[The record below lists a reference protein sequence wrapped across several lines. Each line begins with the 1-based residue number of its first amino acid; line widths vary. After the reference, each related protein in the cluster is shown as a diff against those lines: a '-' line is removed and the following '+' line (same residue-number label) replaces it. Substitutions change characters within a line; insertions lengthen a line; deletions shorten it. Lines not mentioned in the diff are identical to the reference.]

1 MSIIRK
7 RNPITGEWETFSVT
21 SASEMPILDIKDNF
35 TSKNVEGALRE
46 LSDKNT
52 EINSKVSAQ
61 STAISEHSSTLRVH
75 AEDIA
80 WLKENGGGG
89 GGGTSAPTITSKFE
103 DGTIVQKGEDVKI
116 PIFFTSPNQ
125 GNGIAYIVIDG
136 IEVASVE
143 GIKQG
148 NNTINIGKLSKL
160 RNNVAIY
167 VKDRTNALSNQ
178 LEWTIICGGIDLEV
192 NFDDTAD
199 YGVTDQ
205 IVMQFTVTSAS
216 TEPIIMHMTIDYD
229 TYEVECTQGV
239 NEYMFVGLGVGVHK
253 VSFYLTSGE
262 YRTNT
267 VNYNIVVVNSNSL
280 FISSS
285 FEEGQ
290 FIYGTPVAVQYRVS
304 KASDEYFEVKL
315 YLNDVLQKTLS
326 VQAGTYY
333 WTINDVEIGN
343 HNIRIEVRSA
353 YNEEFIINKTFEVV
367 AGNYTPLKIT
377 EAGLIYR
384 LNAKGRTNQDSD
396 RAEPRD
402 NSGNGIA
409 ARLYNF
415 NWYTNGW
422 IDDELVCDSNAYVEI
437 DCYPWSENAI
447 YGSTIEVQ
455 YTGLDIG
462 FNEARIFDYTD
473 VETPYKGVYIDLEE
487 STMKSLANTGKV
499 NVDKDVETTLTFVI
513 DRKNKFGKIYVDGI
527 CSRAFSLSDTGSGTS
542 AVREDFTHTQKIY
555 LNSRKGLDKF
565 GACKI
570 KDIRIYSRVLS
581 DDEIVQ
587 NNIAQVTDLAAQEKL
602 YKLNYENTTLP
613 TIKMYGD
620 TTNMTLETPVT
631 MRIKYTSPNEDKYG
645 QSFDLPYCTVNWQ
658 GTSSLQYV
666 LKNFTARL
674 KDENMADY
682 YYTPYSNGVLENV
695 YCFKCDYMESTH
707 SRNVGLAK
715 FVNDCLYDTKNPAQ
729 QKDDKIRN
737 SIAGFPCLLY
747 INDELQGVYNFN
759 LDRYSTRPFGYT
771 DPDKCIVYEV
781 SANSDTTAGAFYKW
795 SEASGKSQLD
805 YYKSDFECLYPPTR
819 AAGNDNMSELIR
831 LIEWVNDSSDE
842 DFKDNIGRYF
852 NLEYLLR
859 YYLFVLVFGAVDS
872 LGKNM
877 KLATWDGLVWYP
889 QVYDADTTIGLDN
902 TGFLKFDMDI
912 EMGDE
917 NVFNTTGSQL
927 WKKVV
932 LLFDAELKAQYS
944 LMRQDRFTV
953 DNIMKYLYGE
963 QISQIPAYYY
973 NKDMQSKYLN
983 FGSSYLYALHGSG
996 EQHIRKWIRERLM
1009 YCDTLLGY
1017 RASSSD
1023 YITLRSS
1030 KLGEVYLDVETYI
1043 PMYLSIKWR
1052 DEANNTGLQTKRVSR
1067 GEKVR
1072 FTYNMPTATDQE
1084 IIVYAGHY
1092 LKSLGDVS
1100 NLQPTSMLIANAD
1113 RLTEIECHS
1122 PNLIN
1127 TDLSECTKLQR
1138 IDLSDCTAL
1147 GTGIGAQ
1154 PILNI
1159 QNCKYLRYCNCLNTQ
1174 LTAIYTMQAGGN
1186 LEEIYYPKTTQVVQ
1200 LTNQTYLHTVG
1211 IPYGYNSMLKTTKI
1225 VLNRQYYDYCL
1236 ERDVEGFTS
1245 FVWDDFIEVDNSK
1258 KYIIRCDSNYQGGN
1272 HGLNGTRCYYYAFD
1286 ENKNLI
1292 KGAYPWN
1299 TAKYMHDAYWGGGR
1313 LNFENTV
1320 TFDSNVK
1327 YIKAGFNISISA
1339 DDTSTLKDR
1348 LKNGGLIAISKSIT
1362 LYPEGETAE
1371 FEYCKNLA
1379 NIQITNCNAIE
1390 KLQYPYLPG
1399 EHINFDA
1406 FKYVQNLNI
1415 TNSLSG
1421 LNSIH
1426 FNGFDKMRNV
1436 TLSSLHELENIGFE
1450 DMLPVSTTSTLKN
1463 ITISDCPLITSLS
1476 FNVSSDDYKVAFAS
1490 GGKLDLGGVQSLKT
1504 IECNTSIKGLK
1515 TLVVPTSLKELK
1527 FYTEYGDGINDIT
1540 NIWSASAVH
1549 DGDDFEGLDFL
1560 DMSIDYINMA
1570 GLSKL
1575 TNGINFN
1582 LSPVDQPPNLNITKD
1597 GSETKPYFR
1606 PSGKINLDNYVGD
1619 ITGLLKGIDLS
1630 KFIVE
1635 INNDREQTDLTSLF
1649 EDTIGCNTDKIN
1661 RILAKFPNS
1670 VTWSYL
1676 LKGSDISTP
1685 ITIPTDR
1692 PMVLTGMYKDS
1703 SVTTDTDLPTNVTD
1717 VSEMYMNCINT
1728 TELPYKNWEKT
1739 YDDTIVTTDCYKG
1752 SGTDLDEV
1760 PDDWGGYAFFKT
1772 VTSVLVFEIP
1782 SDNYTLTLND
1792 QLLSTFH
1799 GNNDYSKYKRVS
1811 WGDGTITEGE
1821 ISHTYATA
1829 GTYTLKG
1836 HYYMGQWEPTASIKE
1851 TLIEIKQIPKYY
1863 KWGTS
1868 HRYIATNCTKLK
1880 KVTINDY
1887 IANDNDN
1894 GLLSAFNGCTALE
1907 EVYIKTTQQLDKG
1920 ITLQSAFQG
1929 CSSLKTVTIIGFK
1942 SKNCSRTFEDCSS
1955 LTEIIGLDT
1964 WNMSNCTSIYRTF
1977 ARCNVLGDNIFLTI
1991 SEWDVTKVTG
2001 YNETFLDC
2009 KAMTNNNFMSS
2020 WEMSNCSELG
2030 GTFQGCTGLIE
2041 LDLSNKFLTGL
2052 NNIRYLCADCTN
2064 LQTIN
2069 LTNLIDKDNYS
2080 GILPTNLYSCENPF
2094 NNCTSLQNNPYLQI
2108 GIGLASISFWGLTCV
2123 PDILDL
2129 SEIDTSTLQSFRPTA
2144 TATQIIGI
2152 NSNVPWGMTFR
2163 FSPGITV
2170 VKDLYYKHGNL
2181 DFHYYSTPAPNLFI
2195 NFVTKE
2201 GSTAYKSENFGP
2213 LGTYNSINNVLKLSS
2228 TNYNVNTF
2236 ISLFNCLYDYASE
2249 GGSANYTLVL
2259 GSANLAKLT
2268 DEQKAIATNKG
2279 WTLA

>member
-46 LSDKNT
+46 LSDKNA
-52 EINSKVSAQ
+52 EINSKVSAQSTVISEQ

-148 NNTINIGKLSKL
+148 NNTINIGKLSNL

-205 IVMQFTVTSAS
+205 IIMQFTVQSAS

-239 NEYMFVGLGVGVHK
+239 NEYMFVGLAVGVHK

-280 FISSS
+280 FVSSS

-290 FIYGTPVAVQYRVS
+290 FTYGTPIPVEYRVS

-333 WTINDVEIGN
+333 WTINDVEIGT

-377 EAGLIYR
+377 EAGLVYR

-455 YTGLDIG
+455 FTGLDIG
-462 FNEARIFDYTD
+462 FNDARIFDYTD
-473 VETPYKGVYIDLEE
+473 IETPYKGVYIDLEE

-499 NVDKDVETTLTFVI
+499 NIDKDVETTVSFAI
-513 DRKNKFGKIYVDGI
+513 DRKNKFGKIYIDGI

-542 AVREDFTHTQKIY
+542 AVREDFTHNQKIY

-570 KDIRIYSRVLS
+570 KDIRIYSRTLS

-587 NNIAQVTDLAAQEKL
+587 NNIAQVTDLDAQEKL

-645 QSFDLPYCTVNWQ
+645 QSFDLPYCQVNWQ

-927 WKKVV
+927 WRKVV

-1052 DEANNTGLQTKRVSR
+1052 DEANNTGLQTKRIGR

-1084 IIVYAGHY
+1084 IIVYAGYY

-1100 NLQPTSMLIANAD
+1100 NLQPTSMLIANAS

-1159 QNCKYLRYCNCLNTQ
+1159 QNCKYLRYCNCMNTQ

-1186 LEEIYYPKTTQVVQ
+1186 LEEIYYPQSTQVVQ
-1200 LTNQTYLHTVG
+1200 LTNQTYLHT
-1211 IPYGYNSMLKTTKI
+1211 I
-1225 VLNRQYYDYCL
+1225 
-1236 ERDVEGFTS
+1236 
-1245 FVWDDFIEVDNSK
+1245 
-1258 KYIIRCDSNYQGGN
+1258 
-1272 HGLNGTRCYYYAFD
+1272 GL
-1286 ENKNLI
+1286 
-1292 KGAYPWN
+1292 P
-1299 TAKYMHDAYWGGGR
+1299 
-1313 LNFENTV
+1313 
-1320 TFDSNVK
+1320 
-1327 YIKAGFNISISA
+1327 
-1339 DDTSTLKDR
+1339 ST
-1348 LKNGGLIAISKSIT
+1348 N
-1362 LYPEGETAE
+1362 PCE
-1371 FEYCKNLA
+1371 NLA
-1379 NIQITNCNAIE
+1379 NVQITNCNAVKSLSSE
-1390 KLQYPYLPG
+1390 TTALDF
-1399 EHINFDA
+1399 NT

-1421 LNSIH
+1421 LNSMQ
-1426 FNGFDKMRNV
+1426 FNGFDKLKNV
-1436 TLSSLHELENIGFE
+1436 TLSSLKELDSIGFE
-1450 DMLPVSTTSTLKN
+1450 DMMPVATTSTLKN

-1476 FNVSSDDYKVAFAS
+1476 FNVSSDNYKVAFATN
-1490 GGKLDLGGVQSLKT
+1490 GVLDLGGLQSLNT
-1504 IECNTSIKGLK
+1504 IECNYSIKGLD
-1515 TLVVPTSLKELK
+1515 TLIIPTSLKKLQ
-1527 FYTEYGDGINDIT
+1527 FATDYGDGVNDIK
-1540 NIWSASAVH
+1540 NIWSVNAVH
-1549 DGDDFEGLDFL
+1549 SNDGFEGLDFL
-1560 DMSIDYINMA
+1560 DITLEYIDML
-1570 GLSKL
+1570 GLSKVE
-1575 TNGINFN
+1575 NAINFN
-1582 LSPVDQPPNLNITKD
+1582 LAPVSQHPNLNTARD
-1597 GSETKPYFR
+1597 GSADKPWFH
-1606 PSGKINLDNYVGD
+1606 PTGTINLNNYEGNMANM
-1619 ITGLLKGIDLS
+1619 LKGIDLN
-1630 KFIVE
+1630 KFTVE
-1635 INNDREQTDLTSLF
+1635 LDIDKTQTDLTNFLYSA
-1649 EDTIGCNTDKIN
+1649 IGCDIDKISN
-1661 RILAKFPNS
+1661 IVNKFPKANIRD
-1670 VTWSYL
+1670 YMFAY
-1676 LKGSDISTP
+1676 SDIP
-1685 ITIPTDR
+1685 APLELPTNIKK
-1692 PMVLTGMYKDS
+1692 LSAKGMYKGTNI
-1703 SVTTDTDLPTNVTD
+1703 TTDLDLPTTNLIAVD
-1717 VSEMYMNCINT
+1717 EMFMDCVN
-1728 TELPYKNWEKT
+1728 
-1739 YDDTIVTTDCYKG
+1739 IVTVHENWNKSYTNEITTTNCYKG
-1752 SGTDLDEV
+1752 LPNDMVDEI
-1760 PDDWGGYAFFKT
+1760 PIPWGGNGFEKDYTTIFELNLPNDGMTIT
-1772 VTSVLVFEIP
+1772 VNERQDIKGACNT
-1782 SDNYTLTLND
+1782 N
-1792 QLLSTFH
+1792 
-1799 GNNDYSKYKRVS
+1799 
-1811 WGDGTITEGE
+1811 WGDGSPIGKEK
-1821 ISHTYATA
+1821 SHTYTTA
-1829 GTYTLKG
+1829 GRYIVKFRNS
-1836 HYYMGQWEPTASIKE
+1836 YMGNPEYQHGNYMKYVSRY
-1851 TLIEIKQIPKYY
+1851 LNVPKYSFNNTG
-1863 KWGTS
+1863 KPDLITS
-1868 HRYIATNCTKLK
+1868 ITLYSHNSLESIDWNVFRCK
-1880 KVTINDY
+1880 
-1887 IANDNDN
+1887 DN
-1894 GLLSAFNGCTALE
+1894 GINYISFSNMKSPYITEIDLSNITFSPNGVSLDNAFSNCNQLITITAPNLVVTNANSAFSGCTE
-1907 EVYIKTTQQLDKG
+1907 
-1920 ITLQSAFQG
+1920 
-1929 CSSLKTVTIIGFK
+1929 
-1942 SKNCSRTFEDCSS
+1942 
-1955 LTEIIGLDT
+1955 LTDIIGLDT
-1964 WNMSNCTSIYRTF
+1964 WNISKCANFNAFVKKCSLITEVQLQPLSTWDMSNVSNINEMCSSSGIRNTSFCATWNVPRVTSLNSTF
-1977 ARCNVLGDNIFLTI
+1977 SFSKLEEVDLSGWTN
-1991 SEWDVTKVTG
+1991 
-2001 YNETFLDC
+2001 
-2009 KAMTNNNFMSS
+2009 TNNIKDFGGVWN
-2020 WEMSNCSELG
+2020 
-2030 GTFQGCTGLIE
+2030 GTFQGC
-2041 LDLSNKFLTGL
+2041 K
-2052 NNIRYLCADCTN
+2052 N
-2064 LQTIN
+2064 LVTVN
-2069 LTNLIDKDNYS
+2069 LS
-2080 GILPTNLYSCENPF
+2080 GIV
-2094 NNCTSLQNNPYLQI
+2094 TSAFKQ
-2108 GIGLASISFWGLTCV
+2108 ISFVFEDCPKLT
-2123 PDILDL
+2123 
-2129 SEIDTSTLQSFRPTA
+2129 T
-2144 TATQIIGI
+2144 IIGMETWDVTNVTSYERWIYGTSNIVNI
-2152 NSNVPWGMTFR
+2152 NKI
-2163 FSPGITV
+2163 FSPFIP
-2170 VKDLYYKHGNL
+2170 NL
-2181 DFHYYSTPAPNLFI
+2181 DR
-2195 NFVTKE
+2195 
-2201 GSTAYKSENFGP
+2201 
-2213 LGTYNSINNVLKLSS
+2213 YNSIRNNSKLS
-2228 TNYNVNTF
+2228 VD
-2236 ISLFNCLYDYASE
+2236 SLVSMLEALYDYVSA
-2249 GGSANYTLVL
+2249 GDTDVHTFQIGST
-2259 GSANLAKLT
+2259 NLAKLT
-2268 DEQKAIATNKG
+2268 AEQIAIATNKG
-2279 WTLA
+2279 WTISA

>member
-1 MSIIRK
+1 MSFIKK
-7 RNPITGEWETFSVT
+7 RNPVTGEWEVFSAT
-21 SASEMPILDIKDNF
+21 TAPEIPILDLKGNF
-35 TSKNVEGALRE
+35 TNKTVEGALRE
-46 LSDKNT
+46 LADKNT
-52 EINSKVSAQ
+52 EMNSKVTAQ
-61 STAISEHSSTLRVH
+61 STTIQEHSSTLNTH

-89 GGGTSAPTITSKFE
+89 GGGGVSAPTITSTFK
-103 DGTIVQKGEDVKI
+103 DGTIVQKGEEVKI
-116 PIFFTSPNQ
+116 PIFFSSPNQ
-125 GNGIAYIVIDG
+125 GTGTAYIVIDG
-136 IEVASVE
+136 IEVDSVS

-148 NNTINIGKLSKL
+148 NNTINIGALTNL
-160 RNNVAIY
+160 RTSVAIY
-167 VKDRTNALSNQ
+167 VKDRANMLSNQ

-205 IVMQFTVTSAS
+205 IIMQFTVTSAS

-229 TYEVECTQGV
+229 TYEVDCTQGV

-253 VSFYLTSGE
+253 ISFYITSGE
-262 YRTNT
+262 YKTNT
-267 VNYNIVVVNSNSL
+267 INYNIVVVNSNSL
-280 FISSS
+280 FVSSS

-290 FIYGTPVAVQYRVS
+290 YTHGAPVPVQYRVS

-315 YLNDVLQKTLS
+315 YLNEELQKTLS

-333 WTINDVEIGN
+333 WTINDLEIGTY
-343 HNIRIEVRSA
+343 NIRIEVRSA
-353 YNEEFIINKTFEVV
+353 YNEEFIINKSFEVV

-384 LNAKGRTNQDSD
+384 LSAKGRTNQDSD

-402 NSGNGIA
+402 NSGNGVA

-447 YGSTIEVQ
+447 YGSTIEIQ

-487 STMKSLANTGKV
+487 TTMKSLANTGKV
-499 NVDKDVETTLTFVI
+499 NVDKDVETTVSFVI
-513 DRKNKFGKIYVDGI
+513 DRKNKFGKIYIDGI

-542 AVREDFTHTQKIY
+542 AVREDFTHTQRIY

-620 TTNMTLETPVT
+620 TGKMTLETPVT

-674 KDENMADY
+674 KDENMSDY

-695 YCFKCDYMESTH
+695 YCFKADYMESTH

-729 QKDDKIRN
+729 QKNDKIRN
-737 SIAGFPCLLY
+737 SINGFPCLLY

-759 LDRYSTRPFGYT
+759 LDRYSTRPYGYT
-771 DPDKCIVYEV
+771 DPEKCLVYEV

-795 SEASGKSQLD
+795 TEASGKSQLD

-819 AAGNDNMSELIR
+819 AAGTDNMAELIR

-877 KLATWDGLVWYP
+877 KLTTWDGLVWYP

-917 NVFNTTGSQL
+917 NVFNTTGSKL
-927 WKKVV
+927 WQKVV
-932 LLFDAELKAQYS
+932 LLFDAELKQQYS

-953 DNIMKYLYGE
+953 DNIMKYLYEE
-963 QISQIPAYYY
+963 QISQIPATFY
-973 NKDMQSKYLN
+973 NKDMQTKYLN

-1052 DEANNTGLQTKRVSR
+1052 DEANNTGLQTKRVGR

-1113 RLTEIECHS
+1113 RLTEIVCHS

-1186 LEEIYYPKTTQVVQ
+1186 LEEIYYPKTAQIVQ

-1236 ERDVEGFTS
+1236 EKDVEGFTS
-1245 FVWDDFIEVDNSK
+1245 FVWNDFIEVDNSK
-1258 KYIIRCDSNYQGGN
+1258 TYIIRCDSNYQGGN
-1272 HGLNGTRCYYYAFD
+1272 RSLNSTLCYCYVFD

-1292 KGAYPWN
+1292 KGDYPW
-1299 TAKYMHDAYWGGGR
+1299 TTSKKIYSAYWGVGR

-1320 TFDSNVK
+1320 RFGSNVK
-1327 YIKAGFNISISA
+1327 YIKVGFNITISL

-1348 LKNGGLIAISKSIT
+1348 LKNGGLIDIAKSIT
-1362 LYPEGETAE
+1362 LCPEDETAE

-1379 NIQITNCNAIE
+1379 NVQITNCNAIE

-1421 LNSIH
+1421 LNSMH

-1527 FYTEYGDGINDIT
+1527 FLTTYGDGINDIT

-1606 PSGKINLDNYVGD
+1606 PAGKINLDNYVGD
-1619 ITGLLKGIDLS
+1619 MTGLLKGIDLS

-1739 YDDTIVTTDCYKG
+1739 YDNTIVTNDCYKG
-1752 SGTDLDEV
+1752 SGTDLDEL
-1760 PDDWGGYAFFKT
+1760 PIAWGGFGLYKDRT
-1772 VTSVLVFEIP
+1772 LIVELTIP
-1782 SDNYTLTLND
+1782 NDNYTITLGQCYTYND
-1792 QLLSTFH
+1792 APYNRTWVTSF
-1799 GNNDYSKYKRVS
+1799 
-1811 WGDGTITEGE
+1811 GDGNYDYTLQADGNIGM
-1821 ISHTYATA
+1821 ISYTYEKA
-1829 GTYTLKG
+1829 GTYILKTQRLLYRVDKTTKSTFTKIINAHRYLG
-1836 HYYMGQWEPTASIKE
+1836 VWGIAEFFSVCTN
-1851 TLIEIKQIPKYY
+1851 LIEADLSNLAGI
-1863 KWGTS
+1863 
-1868 HRYIATNCTKLK
+1868 
-1880 KVTINDY
+1880 VIN
-1887 IANDNDN
+1887 AR
-1894 GLLSAFNGCTALE
+1894 GMFS
-1907 EVYIKTTQQLDKG
+1907 
-1920 ITLQSAFQG
+1920 G
-1929 CSSLKTVTIIGFK
+1929 CSKLAKVIAPNFTP
-1942 SKNCSRTFEDCSS
+1942 SRCDSTFSDCSS
-1955 LTEIIGLDT
+1955 LTEIVGLDT
-1964 WNMSNCTSIYRTF
+1964 WNMSNCTSY
-1977 ARCNVLGDNIFLTI
+1977 
-1991 SEWDVTKVTG
+1991 
-2001 YNETFLDC
+2001 
-2009 KAMTNNNFMSS
+2009 SS
-2020 WEMSNCSELG
+2020 FIKNCRS
-2030 GTFQGCTGLIE
+2030 I
-2041 LDLSNKFLTGL
+2041 
-2052 NNIRYLCADCTN
+2052 
-2064 LQTIN
+2064 
-2069 LTNLIDKDNYS
+2069 
-2080 GILPTNLYSCENPF
+2080 
-2094 NNCTSLQNNPYLQI
+2094 PY
-2108 GIGLASISFWGLTCV
+2108 
-2123 PDILDL
+2123 DIL
-2129 SEIDTSTLQSFRPTA
+2129 
-2144 TATQIIGI
+2144 
-2152 NSNVPWGMTFR
+2152 
-2163 FSPGITV
+2163 
-2170 VKDLYYKHGNL
+2170 
-2181 DFHYYSTPAPNLFI
+2181 
-2195 NFVTKE
+2195 
-2201 GSTAYKSENFGP
+2201 
-2213 LGTYNSINNVLKLSS
+2213 LKLSKILDFSKASGVGDMFRGITFDNAIPLQQLNVSTLGSPAGMLSGIILNGDLDLTMWDVSNANSLANFLNGANIKGAVNLGGWNTSKVTSFYRFLYWPSNITSVNLSGWDFSNNTNNDIYWFTGCPAPDWDFTGASGIKSNLVIDNPRNWS
-2228 TNYNVNTF
+2228 TNSLVG
-2236 ISLFNCLYDYASE
+2236 LFNALYDFASE
-2249 GGSANYTLVL
+2249 GNTDTHTLQI
-2259 GSANLAKLT
+2259 SSEHLAKLT
-2268 DEQKAIATNKG
+2268 DEQIAIATNKG
-2279 WTLA
+2279 WTVS